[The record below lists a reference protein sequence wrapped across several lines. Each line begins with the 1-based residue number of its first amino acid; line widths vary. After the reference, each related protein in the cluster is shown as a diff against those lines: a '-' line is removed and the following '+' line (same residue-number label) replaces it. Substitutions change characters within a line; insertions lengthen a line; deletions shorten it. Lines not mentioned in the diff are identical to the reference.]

1 MRLMSALGRYRP
13 VAATAKFSTW
23 RRAMLSMN
31 GRVRPRAA
39 LEQQHVLT
47 TNTLQEF
54 MSNRRIV
61 NFSKTSQSE
70 LAHQFHWLMDVDL
83 SEQRAEIQILSVS
96 VFDHWLSREEAC
108 EKLENVPA
116 NEQARR
122 NALLADFCS
131 RMIAETGVL
140 SFVQRGRQFR
150 HILFRRFVSKE
161 ELSKYCRPGGG
172 KVLRHRHFHVVLPEH
187 GCVFYESWDDTYHF
201 FFKCSNIEDA
211 ARVWADQSG
220 VYLLSR

>member
-1 MRLMSALGRYRP
+1 
-13 VAATAKFSTW
+13 
-23 RRAMLSMN
+23 
-31 GRVRPRAA
+31 
-39 LEQQHVLT
+39 
-47 TNTLQEF
+47 

-61 NFSKTSQSE
+61 NVLKNSQRD
-70 LAHQFHWLMDVDL
+70 LASQFHWLMDVDL
-83 SEQRAEIQILSVS
+83 NEQRADVQILSIS

-116 NEQARR
+116 DEQARR
-122 NALLADFCS
+122 DAWFFNFCS
-131 RMIAETGVL
+131 RMNAGTDVL

-161 ELSKYCRPGGG
+161 ALSEYCRPGGG
-172 KVLRHRHFHVVLPEH
+172 KTFGHRHFHVVLPEH
-187 GCVFYESWDDTYHF
+187 GCAFYESWNDTYHF
-201 FFKCSNIEDA
+201 FFKRPDIEDA

>member
-1 MRLMSALGRYRP
+1 
-13 VAATAKFSTW
+13 
-23 RRAMLSMN
+23 
-31 GRVRPRAA
+31 
-39 LEQQHVLT
+39 
-47 TNTLQEF
+47 

-61 NFSKTSQSE
+61 NVSKTNQTV
-70 LAHQFHWLMDVDL
+70 LADQFHWLMDVDL
-83 SEQRAEIQILSVS
+83 NEHSADIQILSVS

-122 NALLADFCS
+122 DALLADFCY
-131 RMIAETGVL
+131 RMSAGTGVL

-161 ELSKYCRPGGG
+161 VLSEYCRPDGG
-172 KVLRHRHFHVVLPEH
+172 KVFGHRHFHVVLPEH

-201 FFKCSNIEDA
+201 LFKCSDIEDA